1 MDDAL
6 PWKVDFS
13 RPASARQEIAR
24 CSSAQKS
31 YLKVKMRE
39 KSRLIHSK
47 TQKKKENVNF
57 KGIRLRIL
65 GNGLVARLAAALGSE
80 VDSRFVS
87 Q

>member
-24 CSSAQKS
+24 SSSAQKS

-47 TQKKKENVNF
+47 NSEKE
-57 KGIRLRIL
+57 G
-65 GNGLVARLAAALGSE
+65 E
-80 VDSRFVS
+80 C
-87 Q
+87 